1 MAENHFAINE
11 GVNVAND
18 VFSIIA
24 GLAACEV
31 DGVVSLGGNLDA
43 GSISKTTSSKLS
55 RSVRLVRGD
64 DNTLRVAII
73 INLEFGYEIPKVCA
87 QVQDRI
93 KTTVENMTGL
103 KVSEVNVRVEGVRL
117 S

>member
-31 DGVVSLGGNLDA
+31 DGVASLGGNLDA
-43 GSISKTTSSKLS
+43 RSISKITSSKLAK
-55 RSVRLVRGD
+55 SVRFVRAD

-73 INLEFGYEIPKVCA
+73 INLEFGHEIPRVCA

-93 KTTVENMTGL
+93 KSTVENMTGV
-103 KVSEVNVRVEGVRL
+103 KVSEVNVRVEGVRV